1 VRNGQ
6 GALDLEIAVDGDQS
20 RVGVERLRDR
30 IEALGGRLSITS
42 EPGRGTRI
50 SCSLPVSE

>member
-1 VRNGQ
+1 M
-6 GALDLEIAVDGDQS
+6 
-20 RVGVERLRDR
+20 RDR